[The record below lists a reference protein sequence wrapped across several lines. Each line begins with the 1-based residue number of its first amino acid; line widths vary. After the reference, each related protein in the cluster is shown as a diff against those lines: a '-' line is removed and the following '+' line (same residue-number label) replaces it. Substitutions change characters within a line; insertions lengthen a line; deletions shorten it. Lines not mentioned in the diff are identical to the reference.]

1 MMLPQTERYLDL
13 AQQGRNAWWRYALGA
28 ATIAFFW
35 LVLGYAPYLLL
46 VGAGVSDQ
54 MLEYL
59 AVNFSIFMMLAGLV
73 LTVKLIH
80 GRPLLSLV
88 TPEARVD
95 WRRVGHSA
103 LVWAV
108 IAAVIVVIENLL
120 YPDRYYLSFDPGRFF
135 VFLAIV
141 LVLTPIQTTAE
152 ELVFRGYAMQG
163 LGLLT
168 RRPAL
173 IAVASSL
180 IFTAPHLLNPEVHVH
195 GVLIMAANYFVIGML
210 LATDHAA
217 RRAARA
223 RRGGACGEQR
233 VSRARRQLRGLGAD
247 DRIDLHC
254 ARARSGLF
262 SRDDD
267 CRDARLSLVDVP
279 AWAAGEELNRQ
290 ARQGATKTII
300 EPPRRREK
308 QEQQLNRRDAER
320 NNNN

>member
-1 MMLPQTERYLDL
+1 MTPPSTERYLDL

-28 ATIAFFW
+28 VTIAFFW

-54 MLEYL
+54 LLEYL

-88 TPEARVD
+88 TPDAHVD
-95 WRRVGHSA
+95 WRRVWQSA
-103 LVWAV
+103 LAWAV

-120 YPDRYYLSFDPGRFF
+120 YPDRYYLSFDPGRFL

-180 IFTAPHLLNPEVHVH
+180 IFTAPHLLNPEVHQY

-210 LATDHAA
+210 LATITLRDGRLELAMGLHAVNNVFLALVANYEGSALTTESIFTA
-217 RRAARA
+217 R
-223 RRGGACGEQR
+223 ELDP
-233 VSRARRQLRGLGAD
+233 VY
-247 DRIDLHC
+247 
-254 ARARSGLF
+254 
-262 SRDDD
+262 
-267 CRDARLSLVDVP
+267 SLV
-279 AWAAGEELNRQ
+279 
-290 ARQGATKTII
+290 TMII
-300 EPPRRREK
+300 GTLVFHQWMFRRRPKNSGE
-308 QEQQLNRRDAER
+308 
-320 NNNN
+320 